1 MYAKRSKADVVSLDD
16 RSRSLDST
24 TIIMANTSEARAKKG
39 IQDPTF
45 NSNSHETLGSGTRKS
60 NRSSVFERLTIVNVE
75 TSSSTKKKKR
85 GSRKSAPR
93 NHKPLPE
100 ELLLRQ
106 GHSDTIS
113 QIPDSFSNSND
124 EEELKAEV
132 PVLFTFDFVPSN
144 SEDTLEKE
152 NVPEATVYANIDD
165 NATADTGHNTTDA
178 NIGGEDGDLSG
189 IFDEFEDSDEQC
201 IRDLEEKYSSKK
213 LSNDINMMDNIPSM
227 TKLESNS
234 TTRTEST
241 GLLSETS
248 SNELS
253 SHSRKRKTSKTR
265 KPPKT
270 DPKFS
275 DESSLISHDDFYSK
289 ASNCISFNFLSLF
302 D

>member
-1 MYAKRSKADVVSLDD
+1 MNTKGSEADVVSLGD
-16 RSRSLDST
+16 RSRSLDSS
-24 TIIMANTSEARAKKG
+24 TIIMANTSEARVKKA
-39 IQDPTF
+39 IQVPTF
-45 NSNSHETLGSGTRKS
+45 NSNNHATSGSGTRKN

-93 NHKPLPE
+93 NQKPLPE

-106 GHSDTIS
+106 GLSDSIS

-124 EEELKAEV
+124 EDDLKAEV

-144 SEDTLEKE
+144 SEDTLGKE
-152 NVPEATVYANIDD
+152 NVPETTVYANIDD

-178 NIGGEDGDLSG
+178 NIGGEDDDLSG
-189 IFDEFEDSDEQC
+189 TFDEFEESDEQC
-201 IRDLEEKYSSKK
+201 IRDLEAKYNSKK
-213 LSNDINMMDNIPSM
+213 LSTDINMMDNIPSM

-253 SHSRKRKTSKTR
+253 LHSQKKKTAKTR

-270 DPKFS
+270 DQKFN
-275 DESSLISHDDFYSK
+275 DEASLISHDDFYLK